1 MPIDS
6 RRVARMA
13 AAALFLALPV
23 PAAAQTL
30 DLTGYVDFR
39 AVLPSTQRDW
49 SNGGLGKLRFDRH
62 GPDPFA
68 EAAVDGTL
76 KLVPGLSAQATLRA
90 APDQKTALDVT
101 EAYVKYVP
109 VERNGWRWT
118 NKFGLFFPPISLENE
133 GVAWTSPWT
142 LTPSAINS
150 WVGEELRTIGGETQL
165 EWRYRSGAVA
175 LTGAILGW
183 NDPAGV
189 LLSDRGWAFDDRPT
203 GLFGHL
209 RLPDAVAAARRHA
222 GPLTEEPFREIDDQ
236 PGWYAGASWRGD
248 DLGRITFLRYENRA
262 DPARSRGGEFAWRTE
277 FNSLGAEADLGDV
290 VLLAQAMSGWTE
302 IAPTPSFNSV
312 TDFQAGY
319 LLAGYYFGDFRIAGR
334 IDVFATQENH
344 PGASP
349 HLSERGH
356 AFALS
361 GAWTPVRWLR
371 VSAEII
377 NVVSFRAQRATVG
390 LNPAANEVQLQL
402 STRLFF

>member
-6 RRVARMA
+6 RRVARLSA
-13 AAALFLALPV
+13 VAVFLALPV
-23 PAAAQTL
+23 AAAAQTL
-30 DLTGYVDFR
+30 EYSGYVDFR
-39 AVLPSTQRDW
+39 AVMPSTQRDW
-49 SNGGLGKLRFDRH
+49 SDGGLGKLRYDGG

-68 EAAVDGTL
+68 EAAIDATL
-76 KLVPGLSAQATLRA
+76 KLASGLSAQATLRA

-109 VERNGWRWT
+109 IDRAGWRWT
-118 NKFGLFFPPISLENE
+118 SKFGFFIPPVSLENE
-133 GVAWTSPWT
+133 SVGWTSPWT

-150 WVGEELRTIGGETQL
+150 WVGEELRTVGGETQI

-175 LTGAILGW
+175 LTGAVLGW

-189 LLSDRGWAFDDRPT
+189 VLADRGWAFDDRPT
-203 GLFGHL
+203 GLFGQV
-209 RLPDAVAAARRHA
+209 RLPDASAVAQRHA
-222 GPLTEEPFREIDDQ
+222 GPLTEAPFREIDNE
-236 PGWYAGASWRGD
+236 PGWYAGVTWRGD
-248 DLGRITFLRYENRA
+248 GLGRVAFLRYENRA
-262 DPARSRGGEFAWRTE
+262 NPALARGGEFAWRTE
-277 FNSLGAEADLGDV
+277 FNSLGVEADLGDV
-290 VLLAQAMSGWTE
+290 VLLGQAMSGWTE

-356 AFALS
+356 AFTVS

-371 VSAEII
+371 VSAELLD
-377 NVVSFRAQRATVG
+377 VVSFRAQRAIVG
-390 LNPAANEVQLQL
+390 LNPAANEVQIQL